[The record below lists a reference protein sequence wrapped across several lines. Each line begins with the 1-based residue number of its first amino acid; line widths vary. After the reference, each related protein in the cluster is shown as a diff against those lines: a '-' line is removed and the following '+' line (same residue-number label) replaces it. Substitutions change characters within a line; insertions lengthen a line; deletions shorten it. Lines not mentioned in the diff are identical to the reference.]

1 MTALLLASNFNIA
14 CLSFQSTVV
23 QEGLSVFTEL
33 LKADC
38 LIYLLA
44 CTCFACIY
52 IKLPVVFIVLCINTC
67 MISVCTGIINYWIK
81 IKGHHRPDLMV

>member
-1 MTALLLASNFNIA
+1 MTASLLASNFNIA
-14 CLSFQSTVV
+14 CLNFQNMVV

-44 CTCFACIY
+44 YTCFACIY

-67 MISVCTGIINYWIK
+67 MTSVCIGVINYWIK